1 VVFVLLSATVQS
13 AEDGEKEGLEA
24 KAAALLAD
32 EERSEE
38 MIHRE
43 AMHPVNDNDP
53 PAPWEVDQKKAMAAQ
68 EEKNEEARVAA
79 RIAKVQAKHAASNN
93 QDDEPDLGESGPDLG
108 ESASVAVSDANAM
121 TARAHASAQAS
132 MHAKVKTSAMQRAK
146 AIADKVKKLVSK
158 QQSLEQTAGKKV
170 KGSLLDQANTM
181 HDEAVQR
188 TARDALLAHKL
199 ENEQAMDTMQHLMET
214 ERDEQHKAFEKE
226 RSTTHGMLHNLRAK
240 LQGEQ
245 KKMVKQIRTETTDA
259 VVNVEKELSK
269 SAIASTIQKVVQ
281 KNLAKRVAELK
292 AVGEKTV
299 HDVASQVTKL
309 KHRVRRLRR
318 EQERMKVA
326 EESMEQK
333 TQLRTLSESQM
344 SKSRDLGESQ
354 SQSGMNPM
362 TFEMEKMRMEQQ
374 MQQQQMQQQMQMQQ
388 MHQQQVQQQ
397 QPVQMQQQMSSF
409 QMEEHKQL
417 LAMKQQME
425 SMQAQNARL
434 TEMLM
439 ARPQASQPAPAHY
452 SHNELAKLFQKKKQS
467 NGLMDQ
473 VTQELQSHSSAATPQ
488 LQLPG
493 TETMLVELAE
503 GEQTHALPIYNQ
515 HAEQARVEMEE
526 LHRRALEDSLSMA

>member
-1 VVFVLLSATVQS
+1 
-13 AEDGEKEGLEA
+13 
-24 KAAALLAD
+24 
-32 EERSEE
+32 
-38 MIHRE
+38 
-43 AMHPVNDNDP
+43 
-53 PAPWEVDQKKAMAAQ
+53 
-68 EEKNEEARVAA
+68 
-79 RIAKVQAKHAASNN
+79 
-93 QDDEPDLGESGPDLG
+93 
-108 ESASVAVSDANAM
+108 
-121 TARAHASAQAS
+121 